1 MAYDN
6 PGGLIAATV
15 ILQVLV
21 FACLG
26 LRLASRRKLRQ
37 RLLVSDWLILAAIL
51 FGLGLSIILIFGM
64 SVCHLQ
70 CSGRNVSFVP
80 RNLWLANV

>member
-51 FGLGLSIILIFGM
+51 FGLGLSIISIYGM
-64 SVCHLQ
+64 SLCHQFRSQKCL
-70 CSGRNVSFVP
+70 VH
-80 RNLWLANV
+80 